1 MAVNDK
7 KIAKLLERAES
18 LDKRIREDT
27 AERKQILAEI
37 DRLSYANLK
46 TELAK
51 NDMTTD
57 DYVQFIKMKKKM
69 NDMNLTAQDIEK
81 MLDGIIENTEGT
93 DDEKKNVKRCAFS
106 CRVCNCKRGNYR
118 FCGRSYDR

>member
-1 MAVNDK
+1 MAINDK
-7 KIAKLLERAES
+7 KIEKLLERAEI

-27 AERKQILAEI
+27 AERKRILAEV

-57 DYVQFIKMKKKM
+57 DYVLFVKMKKKM
-69 NDMNLTAQDIEK
+69 ADKNISVEDIEE
-81 MLDGIIENTEGT
+81 MIDSISGITEEK
-93 DDEKKNVKRCAFS
+93 DDEKKIF
-106 CRVCNCKRGNYR
+106 
-118 FCGRSYDR
+118 

>member
-1 MAVNDK
+1 MAINDK

-18 LDKRIREDT
+18 LEKRIKEDT

-57 DYVQFIKMKKKM
+57 DYVRFIKMKKKM
-69 NDMNLTAQDIEK
+69 TDKNISVEDIEE
-81 MLDGIIENTEGT
+81 MIDGITENTEEK
-93 DDEKKNVKRCAFS
+93 DNEKKIF
-106 CRVCNCKRGNYR
+106 
-118 FCGRSYDR
+118 

>member
-57 DYVQFIKMKKKM
+57 DYVQFIKMKK
-69 NDMNLTAQDIEK
+69 NLTAQDIEK

-93 DDEKKNVKRCAFS
+93 DDEKKIF
-106 CRVCNCKRGNYR
+106 
-118 FCGRSYDR
+118 

>member
-46 TELAK
+46 TKLAK

-93 DDEKKNVKRCAFS
+93 DDEKKIF
-106 CRVCNCKRGNYR
+106 
-118 FCGRSYDR
+118 

>member
-57 DYVQFIKMKKKM
+57 DYVQFIKTKKKM

-93 DDEKKNVKRCAFS
+93 DDEKKIF
-106 CRVCNCKRGNYR
+106 
-118 FCGRSYDR
+118 

>member
-1 MAVNDK
+1 MAINDK
-7 KIAKLLERAES
+7 KIEKLLERAEI

-27 AERKQILAEI
+27 AERKRILAEV

-57 DYVQFIKMKKKM
+57 DYVLFVKMKKKM
-69 NDMNLTAQDIEK
+69 TDKNISVEDIEE
-81 MLDGIIENTEGT
+81 MIDSISENTEEK
-93 DDEKKNVKRCAFS
+93 DDEKKIF
-106 CRVCNCKRGNYR
+106 
-118 FCGRSYDR
+118 